1 MGPIGDRRKPNE
13 PDVPPPARS
22 RTFHNDERRTART
35 SLPGNPLAPSA
46 ARRFVRAA
54 LAEWTSLGLLT
65 TCALC
70 QGDEACP
77 PGRHSVDG
85 LADDAVLIVDELVT
99 NAVVHAGTNVELLC
113 RLEAAPREPDDDRD
127 GRDDR
132 PGQAPGQAPGADGAS
147 TAPAPAPDPE
157 TAAERRPAALVIEVS
172 DHHPARSVRSDAH
185 GPAGGGAPE
194 YGRGLQ
200 LIAALAERW
209 GITYRTG
216 LKTVWACLPLD
227 GPTAEDPTAHAG
239 ADSANGGH
247 GVVGEPAL
255 RRGLRAAEIL
265 APAPRGVPRE
275 DPDWISRGA
284 LSFLAEA
291 SDLLAGQLDE
301 DLVAALAGQ
310 LLVPR
315 LADWCAIWLDG
326 EGEGHGRAG
335 AAPRLARVW
344 HADESRIELLR
355 ALLEKEPPRLLD
367 AQRGQEGNGQ
377 EANGTGTGT
386 DPGTGTAGRNAPV
399 PVPWPGSG
407 QTGSHD
413 GAAVACR
420 LVANGRPLGTL
431 VLGRR
436 RLARMPDEV
445 TALIED
451 FARRVALAIGAARR
465 YTRQA
470 TISRV
475 LQRSLLPSQVARIPG
490 VESHLVY
497 EPADDGVVG
506 GDFYDVFPAPP
517 GGRWCFM
524 LGDVQGSGPEA
535 AVVTG
540 LARPWLRLLAREGY
554 GVGEVLDRLNRLL
567 LDDAMEA
574 AEAAALMV
582 AVAGAQDLTG
592 GDGGLTDLGA
602 LGDIG
607 EMEKGLGDG
616 GRGGG
621 LADGGQSRFLSLLY
635 GELAPLPGTAG
646 GARCTLASA
655 GHPLPLLLR
664 PDGTVRVAAEPQL
677 LLGVDENVAYESLSF
692 DLASG
697 DTLLCV
703 TDGVTERRSGR
714 LLLDD
719 DDGLTTILAG
729 CTGLNAQGVAE
740 RIRRAV
746 HDFDPSPPSD
756 DLALL
761 VLRAE

>member
-1 MGPIGDRRKPNE
+1 MGPIGDRWNVDDPEEPN
-13 PDVPPPARS
+13 PARS
-22 RTFHNDERRTART
+22 RSFRNDERRTART

-54 LAEWTSLGLLT
+54 LAEWTSLGLLA

-70 QGDEACP
+70 QGDEACQ
-77 PGRHSVDG
+77 PGGHSTDG

-113 RLEAAPREPDDDRD
+113 RLEAPREPAGEGPDDPS
-127 GRDDR
+127 GAGSGDD
-132 PGQAPGQAPGADGAS
+132 
-147 TAPAPAPDPE
+147 
-157 TAAERRPAALVIEVS
+157 TAAEREPAALVIEVS

-185 GPAGGGAPE
+185 GPAGGGSPE

-216 LKTVWACLPLD
+216 LKTVWAHLPLD
-227 GPTAEDPTAHAG
+227 GPTAEAPAGGG
-239 ADSANGGH
+239 ADGAVGAG

-265 APAPRGVPRE
+265 AAAPRGTARE

-344 HADESRIELLR
+344 HADESRIETLR

-367 AQRGQEGNGQ
+367 SPHAQD
-377 EANGTGTGT
+377 GTA
-386 DPGTGTAGRNAPV
+386 PGAGRNVPV

-407 QTGSHD
+407 QTGAHD
-413 GAAVACR
+413 GAAVSCR

-445 TALIED
+445 IALIED

-475 LQRSLLPSQVARIPG
+475 LQRGLLPSQVARIPG

-582 AVAGAQDLTG
+582 AVAGGQDLSG
-592 GDGGLTDLGA
+592 GESGLPGLSDLGP
-602 LGDIG
+602 LGDIRDIG
-607 EMEKGLGDG
+607 KSLDD

-635 GELAPLPGTAG
+635 GQLEPLPGT

-677 LLGVDENVAYESLSF
+677 LLGVDEHVAYESLSF
-692 DLASG
+692 DLESG

-719 DDGLTTILAG
+719 DDGLAAILAG
-729 CTGLNAQGVAE
+729 CTGLSAQGVAE

-746 HDFDPSPPSD
+746 HDYDPSPPSD
-756 DLALL
+756 DLAML

>member
-1 MGPIGDRRKPNE
+1 MPT
-13 PDVPPPARS
+13 PARS
-22 RTFHNDERRTART
+22 RTFRNDERHT

-70 QGDEACP
+70 QGDQVCP
-77 PGRHSVDG
+77 PGRHSPDG
-85 LADDAVLIVDELVT
+85 AADDAVLIVSELVT

-113 RLEAAPREPDDDRD
+113 RLEAALREPDGDGPDDTSET
-127 GRDDR
+127 G
-132 PGQAPGQAPGADGAS
+132 PGAAGPRTASGDGATPVRES
-147 TAPAPAPDPE
+147 
-157 TAAERRPAALVIEVS
+157 AALVIEVS

-185 GPAGGGAPE
+185 GPAGGGSPE

-216 LKTVWACLPLD
+216 LKTVWARIPLD
-227 GPTAEDPTAHAG
+227 GPTTEAAAGTG
-239 ADSANGGH
+239 ADGAVGVNGN

-265 APAPRGVPRE
+265 APAPRGMPRE

-335 AAPRLARVW
+335 ATPRLARVW
-344 HADESRIELLR
+344 HADESRIETLR

-367 AQRGQEGNGQ
+367 SRRERD
-377 EANGTGTGT
+377 GTGTGT
-386 DPGTGTAGRNAPV
+386 GSGRNVPV

-407 QTGSHD
+407 QTGAHD
-413 GAAVACR
+413 GAAVSCR

-582 AVAGAQDLTG
+582 AVAGGQDLSG
-592 GDGGLTDLGA
+592 GESGLPGLSDLGP
-602 LGDIG
+602 LGDIRDIG
-607 EMEKGLGDG
+607 KSLDDG
-616 GRGGG
+616 HGGG

-635 GELAPLPGTAG
+635 GELAPLPGTGG

-655 GHPLPLLLR
+655 GHPLPLLLK

-692 DLASG
+692 DLESG

-703 TDGVTERRSGR
+703 TDGITERRSGR

-719 DDGLTTILAG
+719 DDGLTAILAG
-729 CTGLNAQGVAE
+729 CTGLSAQGVAE

-756 DLALL
+756 DLAML
-761 VLRAE
+761 VLRAV

>member
-1 MGPIGDRRKPNE
+1 MGPIGDRWNVDDPEVLN
-13 PDVPPPARS
+13 PARS
-22 RTFHNDERRTART
+22 RAFRNDERRTART

-77 PGRHSVDG
+77 PGGHSTDV

-113 RLEAAPREPDDDRD
+113 RLEAPPEPD
-127 GRDDR
+127 GER
-132 PGQAPGQAPGADGAS
+132 PGDLPGAGSGD
-147 TAPAPAPDPE
+147 D
-157 TAAERRPAALVIEVS
+157 TAAERAPAALVVEVS

-185 GPAGGGAPE
+185 GPASDGSPE

-200 LIAALAERW
+200 LIAALTERW

-216 LKTVWACLPLD
+216 LKTVWARLPLS
-227 GPTAEDPTAHAG
+227 GPAAEEQAGSG
-239 ADSANGGH
+239 ADGAVAVN

-255 RRGLRAAEIL
+255 RRGLRAAEII
-265 APAPRGVPRE
+265 APAPRGTARE

-315 LADWCAIWLDG
+315 IADWCAIWLDG

-367 AQRGQEGNGQ
+367 SPHAQD
-377 EANGTGTGT
+377 GTGSG
-386 DPGTGTAGRNAPV
+386 PGRNVPV

-407 QTGSHD
+407 QTGAHD
-413 GAAVACR
+413 GAAVSCR
-420 LVANGRPLGTL
+420 LVAGDRPLGTL

-470 TISRV
+470 TISRI
-475 LQRSLLPSQVARIPG
+475 LQRGLLPSQVARIPG

-582 AVAGAQDLTG
+582 AVAGGQDLSG
-592 GDGGLTDLGA
+592 GESGMPGLSDLGPI
-602 LGDIG
+602 GDIRDIG
-607 EMEKGLGDG
+607 KSLDD

-635 GELAPLPGTAG
+635 GQLEPLPGA

-655 GHPLPLLLR
+655 GHPLPLLLK
-664 PDGTVRVAAEPQL
+664 PDGTVRAAAEPQL

-692 DLASG
+692 DLESG

-714 LLLDD
+714 RLLDD
-719 DDGLTTILAG
+719 EDGLTTILAG
-729 CTGLNAQGVAE
+729 CTGLSAQGVAE

-756 DLALL
+756 DLAML
-761 VLRAE
+761 VLRAV

>member
-1 MGPIGDRRKPNE
+1 MPI
-13 PDVPPPARS
+13 PARS
-22 RTFHNDERRTART
+22 RTFRNDARRITRT

-77 PGRHSVDG
+77 PGRHSSDG
-85 LADDAVLIVDELVT
+85 LADDAVLIVAELVT
-99 NAVVHAGTNVELLC
+99 NAVVHAGTNVELVC
-113 RLEAAPREPDDDRD
+113 RLEPARQEPDDTEGTEGD
-127 GRDDR
+127 GLW
-132 PGQAPGQAPGADGAS
+132 APGPDGPSLAP
-147 TAPAPAPDPE
+147 PEPDA
-157 TAAERRPAALVIEVS
+157 AAEHEPAALVIEVS

-185 GPAGGGAPE
+185 GPAGGGAPD

-200 LIAALAERW
+200 LIAALAEAW

-216 LKTVWACLPLD
+216 LKTVWARLPLD
-227 GPTAEDPTAHAG
+227 GPTADATAGSG
-239 ADSANGGH
+239 ADAASGVN

-255 RRGLRAAEIL
+255 RRGLRAAEII
-265 APAPRGVPRE
+265 APAARGVSRE

-315 LADWCAIWLDG
+315 IADWCAIWLDG

-335 AAPRLARVW
+335 AVPRLARVW
-344 HADESRIELLR
+344 HADESRIETLR

-367 AQRGQEGNGQ
+367 AQRGPDE
-377 EANGTGTGT
+377 TGG
-386 DPGTGTAGRNAPV
+386 GGSGGRNVPV
-399 PVPWPGSG
+399 PVPWPGSR
-407 QTGSHD
+407 QTGASD

-420 LVANGRPLGTL
+420 LVAGGRPLGTL

-451 FARRVALAIGAARR
+451 FSRRVGLAIGAARR

-582 AVAGAQDLTG
+582 AAAGGQALA
-592 GDGGLTDLGA
+592 GDEGGLTGLSDLGT
-602 LGDIG
+602 LSEIGD
-607 EMEKGLGDG
+607 MEKGLADS

-635 GELAPLPGTAG
+635 GELAPLPGGG

-692 DLASG
+692 DLESG

-719 DDGLTTILAG
+719 NDGLTAILAG

-756 DLALL
+756 DLAML
-761 VLRAE
+761 VLRAV

>member
-1 MGPIGDRRKPNE
+1 MGPIGDCRNPNE
-13 PDVPPPARS
+13 PEVPPPARS
-22 RTFHNDERRTART
+22 RTFRNDERRTART

-77 PGRHSVDG
+77 PGGHSTDG

-113 RLEAAPREPDDDRD
+113 RLEPASGEPEPSGGDEAPDDPSQ
-127 GRDDR
+127 GL
-132 PGQAPGQAPGADGAS
+132 
-147 TAPAPAPDPE
+147 T
-157 TAAERRPAALVIEVS
+157 AEREPAALVVEVS

-185 GPAGGGAPE
+185 GPATDGSPE

-216 LKTVWACLPLD
+216 LKTVWARLPLD
-227 GPTAEDPTAHAG
+227 GPTAEITAGTG
-239 ADSANGGH
+239 ADAAAAVN

-265 APAPRGVPRE
+265 APAPRGMPRE

-326 EGEGHGRAG
+326 EEAHGRTG
-335 AAPRLARVW
+335 APRLARVW
-344 HADESRIELLR
+344 HSDESRIELLR

-367 AQRGQEGNGQ
+367 AQRGQ
-377 EANGTGTGT
+377 
-386 DPGTGTAGRNAPV
+386 DGTAGGGTGGRNVPV

-407 QTGSHD
+407 QTGAHD

-582 AVAGAQDLTG
+582 AVAGGQDLSG
-592 GDGGLTDLGA
+592 GDGALPGLSDLGA
-602 LGDIG
+602 LSEIGQGPGDS
-607 EMEKGLGDG
+607 

-635 GELAPLPGTAG
+635 GELAPLPGTGG

-655 GHPLPLLLR
+655 GHPLPLLLK

-692 DLASG
+692 DLESG

-719 DDGLTTILAG
+719 DDGLAAILAG